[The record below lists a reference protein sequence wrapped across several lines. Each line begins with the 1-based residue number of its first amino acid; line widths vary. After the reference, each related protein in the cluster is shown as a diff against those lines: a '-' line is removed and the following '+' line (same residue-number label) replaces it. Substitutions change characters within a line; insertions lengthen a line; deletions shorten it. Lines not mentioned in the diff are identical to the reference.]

1 MKTRLQHLPADV
13 HGLSAV
19 ARAGISSGASFGPVP
34 VIHRAPDIPRPAE
47 RLGEDERGALT
58 DLVARGLA
66 DAGIALAPAAK
77 DHLEAL
83 RTEGVHCVLTGQQP
97 GFLASPLYCLYK
109 ALQACKLAEE
119 LSGRWGA
126 AVVPVFWNH
135 ADDHDIAE
143 VHHAWQ
149 LNRNL
154 DLQKVGLA
162 GLASGRTPVG
172 ELTIRAGAQRLDA
185 VRAQLRGV
193 VEEHGGADAALELC
207 MPRDGESLARAF
219 SRTLNE
225 LAGPHGLVV
234 CEPEWIRPTLSS
246 ELARLVSAP
255 AGSGG
260 LAASLR
266 AGEAELEGLGLRAAI
281 PVDGPADGPGRAP
294 GAALL
299 YQNLR
304 PEGSARTERTA
315 HRASP
320 AGFLRDRDPGERTA
334 AELGSLIVGDPESW
348 SAGAL
353 VRPLVQDAVF
363 PTCAYV
369 GGLGELAYHAQL
381 GPARD
386 AAGQPRTPFVPRV
399 SLTLVDGDTRYAL
412 ERVGADVEEVLRAS
426 GAFAPSTADHR
437 EPEVISALRRVS
449 EEASTALTAHRSE
462 LAELEPALGITLKK
476 TAEHVRSSIGKVID
490 KATRVHQ
497 NRAGKGARQV
507 RRVNHTL
514 MPRGVP
520 QERILGPFQFIARF
534 GPDFLDALWR
544 EIPST
549 ATEHLVLH
557 LEDDAGDPQ

>member
-58 DLVARGLA
+58 DLVDRGLA
-66 DAGIALAPAAK
+66 DAGIALAPAAR

-83 RTEGVHCVLTGQQP
+83 RTEGVPCVLTGQQP

-119 LSGRWGA
+119 LSARWGA

-246 ELARLVSAP
+246 ELARLVSGP
-255 AGSGG
+255 MGRGG
-260 LAASLR
+260 LLDALR
-266 AGEAELEGLGLRAAI
+266 AGEEELRGCGLEPAI
-281 PVDGPADGPGRAP
+281 PVGTSGPTRAAPRRSCTGTSTASASRCARATRASSSTANQARAPTPSSAPPGRRTRRVERGRGPA
-294 GAALL
+294 
-299 YQNLR
+299 
-304 PEGSARTERTA
+304 
-315 HRASP
+315 
-320 AGFLRDRDPGERTA
+320 
-334 AELGSLIVGDPESW
+334 
-348 SAGAL
+348 
-353 VRPLVQDAVF
+353 PLVQDAVL

-412 ERVGADVEEVLRAS
+412 ERVGADVEGVLRAS

-449 EEASTALTAHRSE
+449 EEASAALTAHRSE